1 MTLIDT
7 TERQTSE
14 DVVVQG
20 GGWIFKGLFGWAL
33 VLSAVGVWGPYAPA
47 SDTFTL
53 IMILDASTLLIIA
66 GSGLL
71 CARPD

>member
-20 GGWIFKGLFGWAL
+20 GGWIFKGLL
-33 VLSAVGVWGPYAPA
+33 PPHLKRS
-47 SDTFTL
+47 
-53 IMILDASTLLIIA
+53 
-66 GSGLL
+66 
-71 CARPD
+71 C